1 MHFVVTITIIITRPF
16 TAPMTDGGVR
26 TRHILEA
33 APLIG
38 VALRAW
44 PGELF
49 EVIVQGRLVSRR
61 HHAQPTLPRVAA
73 HCADERGTIVGIL
86 MQGLRAQQPR

>member
-1 MHFVVTITIIITRPF
+1 MHFVVTIAVIITRPF
-16 TAPMTDGGVR
+16 TLPLTDGGVG

-49 EVIVQGRLVSRR
+49 EMIVQGRLVSMR

-73 HCADERGTIVGIL
+73 HRADERGTMVDIL